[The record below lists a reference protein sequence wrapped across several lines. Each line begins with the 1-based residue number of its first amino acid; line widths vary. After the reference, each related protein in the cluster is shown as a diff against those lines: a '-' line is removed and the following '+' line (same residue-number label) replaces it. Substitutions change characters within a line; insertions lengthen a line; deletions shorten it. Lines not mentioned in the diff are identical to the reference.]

1 VNEGVDAQSSTT
13 RVLVVDDHPLF
24 RAGLVTVLEREADM
38 KVVGQVGTLDEA
50 IQVAENTPVDLAIVD
65 IVLTQGDGIKAT
77 RALRQKSSETK
88 VLGLSVLDEP
98 VRVAEMLRA
107 GANSFVH
114 KTQPIPEIV
123 DAIRVTRTGQRYLAP
138 ALREDLERLLSS
150 ESKLPLEKL
159 TAREREVFL
168 LLVRGYSNER
178 AATHLGIA
186 PRTVETHRQ
195 RVMKKLGAHSVAE
208 LVRLAARWGALN

>member
-1 VNEGVDAQSSTT
+1 M
-13 RVLVVDDHPLF
+13 LVVDDHPLF
-24 RAGLVTVLEREADM
+24 RTGLVTVLEREHDLEII
-38 KVVGQVGTLDEA
+38 GQVGSLDEA
-50 IQVAENTPVDLAIVD
+50 VQVAENTPVDLAIVD
-65 IVLTQGDGIKAT
+65 IMLAQGDGIKT
-77 RALRQKSSETK
+77 TKALRQKLPETR

-107 GANSFVH
+107 GASGFVH
-114 KTQPIPEIV
+114 KTQPVPEII
-123 DAIRVTRTGQRYLAP
+123 DAIRATCSGQRYLCP